1 MFYVY
6 VLLSMNDGRFYIGFT
21 GDLKRRISEHNSG
34 KNISTKSRLPLKL
47 VYYEAHLAKTDAM
60 RRERY
65 FKTAKGKSTLN
76 QMLRCSLSQLPYH
89 KHPMSQIL
97 SNSLNSN
104 K

>member
-34 KNISTKSRLPLKL
+34 KNISTKTRLPLKL
-47 VYYEAHLAKTDAM
+47 AYYEAHLSKVDSM

-65 FKTAKGKSTLN
+65 FKTTKGKSTLR
-76 QMLRCSLSQLPYH
+76 QMLRESLKNVETRS
-89 KHPMSQIL
+89 I
-97 SNSLNSN
+97 
-104 K
+104 